1 MNDLKVAIV
10 GAGHSG
16 LHTAHFLAKAG
27 IEPIMLIEAES
38 IAKLP
43 EHALRGTSWP
53 EVPSYSRMLT
63 SMYDS
68 FYDEFCSI
76 HGIKSAALFLKA
88 GALGRNIIINIA
100 DEITAGLYRRLGSMM
115 VGADAQVSLLKKEKY
130 AYENNGFKQ
139 KLSYYTQKEIEALY
153 PGTNF
158 QNCLFISDEA
168 ILDNKLYIAG
178 LENKLKEAGVFIAE
192 NTKVTG
198 ITETKE
204 GVILQTDNRGEISA
218 NYAVLATNGMYIDKN
233 LEGLLKNRWAFIAC
247 YEDIGKNTPNTWTAD
262 KEWHYWTRQDNG
274 LMIGGEDRP
283 VLAGSTRAYMCE
295 GDDPMEKI
303 QVWAK
308 STFPSLAKKS
318 RIAEH
323 FGIFAYTPDR
333 VPIIGKFDQNSRIS
347 YIVGCNGCLASLMA
361 FGALLI
367 PGILGYSELTA
378 EQKEFAEFFS
388 PNRKTLKVY
397 SAQEKL

>member
-1 MNDLKVAIV
+1 MNDIKVAIV

-27 IEPIMLIEAES
+27 IEPIMLIEAEC
-38 IAKLP
+38 IARLP
-43 EHALRGTSWP
+43 EHSLRGTSWP
-53 EVPSYSRMLT
+53 EIPFYSRLLT

-76 HGIKSAALFLKA
+76 HGIKRAALFLKA
-88 GALGRNIIINIA
+88 GALGRNIITNIA
-100 DEITAGLYRRLGSMM
+100 DEITAGLYRREGSLM
-115 VGADAQVSLLKKEKY
+115 VGTTAQLSLLKQEKY

-139 KLSYYTQKEIEALY
+139 NLAYYTQKEIGSLY

-158 QNCLFISDEA
+158 QNGLFISDDA
-168 ILDNKLYIAG
+168 ILDNKRYIAG

-204 GVILQTDNRGEISA
+204 GFIVQTDNRGEISA
-218 NYAVLATNGMYIDKN
+218 DYAVLATNGMYIDKN
-233 LEGLLKNRWAFIAC
+233 LEGLLENRWAFVAC
-247 YEDIGKNTPNTWTAD
+247 YEDIGVNTPNTWNAE
-262 KEWHYWTRQDNG
+262 KEWHYWARQDNV

-283 VLAGSTRAYMCE
+283 VLEGNTRSYVFKC
-295 GDDPMEKI
+295 DDPTEKI
-303 QVWAK
+303 QIWAK
-308 STFPSLAKKS
+308 KTFPSIAQKP

-323 FGIFAYTPDR
+323 FGIFAYTSDKI
-333 VPIIGKFDQNSRIS
+333 PIIGKFDQNSRIS

-361 FGALLI
+361 FGASLL
-367 PGILGYSELTA
+367 PGILGYSELNA
-378 EQKEFAEFFS
+378 EQKEFIELLS
-388 PNRKTLKVY
+388 PNRKTLQHHP
-397 SAQEKL
+397 A